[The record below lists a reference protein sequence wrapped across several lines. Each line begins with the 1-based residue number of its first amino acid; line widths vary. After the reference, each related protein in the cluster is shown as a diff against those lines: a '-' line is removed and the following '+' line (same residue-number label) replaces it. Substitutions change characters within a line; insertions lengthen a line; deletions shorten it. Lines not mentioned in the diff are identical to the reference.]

1 MVLEMPKKNPTRVS
15 SCRVL
20 LFLNATI
27 LFLYKAKLNDRAPL
41 TAPHKENCEKA
52 NLMPL
57 FKACVKTL
65 S

>member
-1 MVLEMPKKNPTRVS
+1 MPPS
-15 SCRVL
+15 
-20 LFLNATI
+20 

-41 TAPHKENCEKA
+41 TAPHKENREKA